1 MSEMVRNERFLSW
14 SEACHYVGD
23 ERVLNETDEL
33 YLMYTGFASV
43 EMEEKSY
50 DRVHVNGYLRLYPSD
65 LKDLRN
71 GMPVGCNSALING
84 FMSING
90 DYNKSLLEKFLV
102 FDDELTIGVAGD
114 DNSNHELRYPESIY
128 LRESDLVK
136 ICDRFGISPKAGE
149 IESNGGAVQLE
160 REQELLQ
167 IIGSLAFQLAKDR
180 NIDLDTEWHHLSD
193 SFIDE
198 LFVTMESLGISVEG
212 KQKFQ
217 YERLISE
224 GVRFVHGRL
233 SNA

>member
-1 MSEMVRNERFLSW
+1 MSEMVKNERFLSW
-14 SEACHYVGD
+14 SEACRYVGD

-71 GMPVGCNSALING
+71 GMTVGCNSALING

-114 DNSNHELRYPESIY
+114 DASKHDLYYPENIY

-136 ICDRFGISPKAGE
+136 ICDRFGLSPKADEAGSA
-149 IESNGGAVQLE
+149 SNAVQVE
-160 REQELLQ
+160 RERELLQ
-167 IIGSLAFQLAKDR
+167 IIGSLAFQLAKER
-180 NIDLDTEWHHLSD
+180 KIDLATDWHHLSD

-198 LFVTMESLGISVEG
+198 LFETMESLGISVEG
-212 KQKFQ
+212 KRKFQ

-224 GVRFVHGRL
+224 GVRFVHDRVSG
-233 SNA
+233 A